1 MSVQKS
7 PARRETEKS
16 SKVKKLRNEFKKKL
30 KQLGKKLKLKEK
42 FGKIFGKIGE
52 KKVEKKVEKN
62 SILVH
67 KKLYVSKKSPTRREA
82 EKS

>member
-1 MSVQKS
+1 M
-7 PARRETEKS
+7 E
-16 SKVKKLRNEFKKKL
+16 
-30 KQLGKKLKLKEK
+30 KKLKLKEK

-62 SILVH
+62 SMLVH

-82 EKS
+82 EKKL